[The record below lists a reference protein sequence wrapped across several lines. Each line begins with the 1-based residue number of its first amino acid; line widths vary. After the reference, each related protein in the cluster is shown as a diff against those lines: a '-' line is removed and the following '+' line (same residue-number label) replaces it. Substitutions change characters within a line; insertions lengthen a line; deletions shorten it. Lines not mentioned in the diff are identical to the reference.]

1 MVIVPIFFYQDLMIL
16 SHPSKNVMTLI
27 RIFMTAGYVLVK
39 KSQPL
44 QGVVDVYGAKNA
56 VLVLITSLILTEG
69 VSILENVPNNADVR
83 LMIQLLQELGANVT
97 FDISNKKLTIDTFG
111 ICRYEVRPD
120 IMNKMRAS
128 ILVMG
133 PLLARFGK
141 ARVAVPGGDLIG
153 QRPINYHLN
162 GFKKM
167 GATISRKDPFVEAQ
181 LPQTPQ
187 DVTYTRIVL
196 EYPSVGATENLMM
209 FACLHKGHVAIIN
222 AALEPE
228 IFDLIDVLR
237 KMGAHIDILPGA
249 TIMVEGVTRLKP
261 VVHTVVPD
269 RLEAGAILV
278 AAAMTGG
285 TVTVANARPDHLD
298 IFLEK
303 LTEMGHTI
311 TTQIDP
317 HRLSLAPGIT
327 LKATRRSRAISFK
340 TCPYPGFPTDL
351 QPLMMAALCVA
362 EGTSTVEETVYE
374 NRMLHV
380 QELGKMGAQIAVMGS
395 KATVRG
401 VEALYGKDVIASDIR
416 ASCAL
421 ALAGLVAFEQTR
433 ITGVHHWQRGFDQLE
448 NKLALL
454 GASIELVD
462 DAINVQE
469 SLQITP
475 TLPS

>member
-1 MVIVPIFFYQDLMIL
+1 
-16 SHPSKNVMTLI
+16 
-27 RIFMTAGYVLVK
+27 MTAGYVLVK
-39 KSQPL
+39 KSHPL

-56 VLVLITSLILTEG
+56 VLVILTSLILTEG
-69 VSILENVPNNADVR
+69 VSVLENVPNNADVR
-83 LMIQLLQELGANVT
+83 LMLQLLQELGAKVT
-97 FDISNKKLTIDTFG
+97 FDTDTKKVTVDTSS

-141 ARVAVPGGDLIG
+141 ARVALPGGDLIG

-167 GATISRKDPFVEAQ
+167 GVTTSRKDPFVEAD
-181 LPQTPQ
+181 LSGIPQGP
-187 DVTYTRIVL
+187 TYTRIVL

-209 FACLHKGHVAIIN
+209 FACIGQGQVAIIN

-228 IFDLIDVLR
+228 IFDLIDILT
-237 KMGAHIDILPGA
+237 KMGAHIQILPGA
-249 TIMVEGVTRLKP
+249 TILIEGVAQLKP
-261 VVHTVVPD
+261 VTHTIVPD
-269 RLEAGAILV
+269 RLEVGALLV
-278 AAAMTGG
+278 ATAITGG
-285 TVTVANARPDHLD
+285 NITVANAKPDHLD

-303 LTEMGHTI
+303 LSDMGHTI
-311 TTQIDP
+311 ITQ
-317 HRLSLAPGIT
+317 RRENSWQLAPGIT
-327 LKATRRSRAISFK
+327 IKAAQRSRATSFK

-362 EGTSTVEETVYE
+362 EGISHVEETVYE
-374 NRMLHV
+374 NRMIHT
-380 QELGKMGAQIAVMGS
+380 QELAKMGAQIAVSGT
-395 KATVRG
+395 KATIRG

-421 ALAGLVAFEQTR
+421 ALAGLVAFDQTT

-448 NKLALL
+448 KKLAYL
-454 GASIELVD
+454 GAPIELID
-462 DAINVQE
+462 DCVSEQE
-469 SLQITP
+469 SSPKIQ

>member
-1 MVIVPIFFYQDLMIL
+1 
-16 SHPSKNVMTLI
+16 
-27 RIFMTAGYVLVK
+27 MTAGYVLVK
-39 KSQPL
+39 KSHPL

-56 VLVLITSLILTEG
+56 VLVIITSLILTEG

-83 LMIQLLQELGANVT
+83 LMIQLLQELGASAT
-97 FDISNKKLTIDTFG
+97 YDTINKKLTCDTFG
-111 ICRYEVRPD
+111 ICHYEVRPD

-141 ARVAVPGGDLIG
+141 ARVALPGGDLIG

-162 GFKKM
+162 GFKKL
-167 GATISRKDPFVEAQ
+167 GVTTSRKDPFVEAQ
-181 LPQTPQ
+181 ISPTPQ
-187 DVTYTRIVL
+187 NTTYTRIVL

-237 KMGAHIDILPGA
+237 KMGAHIEILPGA
-249 TIMVEGVTRLKP
+249 TILIEGVTRLKP
-261 VVHTVVPD
+261 IVHTVVPD
-269 RLEAGAILV
+269 RLEAGALLV
-278 AAAMTGG
+278 AAAITGG
-285 TVTVANARPDHLD
+285 NITVANARPDHLD

-303 LTEMGHTI
+303 LTEMGHSV
-311 TTQIDP
+311 TTHTDA
-317 HRLSLAPGIT
+317 HTLSLAPGIT
-327 LKATRRSRAISFK
+327 LKAAARSRAVSFK

-362 EGTSTVEETVYE
+362 EGTSHIEETVYE
-374 NRMLHV
+374 NRMIHV
-380 QELGKMGAQIAVMGS
+380 QELGKMGAQIAVSGS

-421 ALAGLVAFEQTR
+421 ALAGLVAFEQTK

-448 NKLALL
+448 NKLARL
-454 GASIELVD
+454 GAAIELVD
-462 DAINVQE
+462 DPLNVQE
-469 SLQITP
+469 SLPTVQ